1 MMSCKYL
8 LNEPLRNWFH
18 KSIKFD
24 EFSVEINHRRTRS
37 KEEEKTLRDVLIISL
52 SECQTILTNENASYQ
67 NSKRLN
73 TNLVQIPSNL
83 LKVLT
88 DENIPP
94 QNRNKDGPDR
104 LETYFA
110 DNCKSS
116 VFGEASGFWTYFV
129 KNLNFKR
136 FSRKLKNPE
145 FMDCP
150 LTGTVRLTPFRRR
163 ILGFFPLKPILGQ
176 ALTN

>member
-1 MMSCKYL
+1 M
-8 LNEPLRNWFH
+8 
-18 KSIKFD
+18 
-24 EFSVEINHRRTRS
+24 
-37 KEEEKTLRDVLIISL
+37 SL
-52 SECQTILTNENASYQ
+52 SESRNIQTNQNASYQ

-163 ILGFFPLKPILGQ
+163 IFRILSIKTHSWTGLDQQVGRYYKNIGGQPL
-176 ALTN
+176 